1 MSKNIKDG
9 QAVME
14 DVVAAVICRG
24 VDVPVSP
31 FLTETRQKRMA
42 EGRYEGDEIA
52 GALAVVRPGDRVL
65 ELGAGLGVVG
75 AVVAKHAKPEA
86 VLSFEANPDLVP
98 HIRAL
103 HALNGLQD
111 RVELRNQVLMSA
123 PERPDTRTFYL
134 RNSFLGSSLV
144 DVDNR
149 QTRPVEVQTA
159 SFDTVVEEFR
169 PDVLIMD
176 IEGGELEFLEHASL
190 KGIRAVVIELHP
202 GVYGTAGV
210 KTCKDRLRALGFR
223 KNEDVSTRFVW
234 TCTRNLIRMEP
245 PNPVGG
251 WSCQIARLKHPV
263 VVPPVHRSHVQ
274 PSGVLSAEGQVVPH
288 AATWRG
294 ARLLTPP
301 PARPDKA
308 ERLPGRWLWGG
319 VLWRYFPHFVTESVT
334 RLWALEHIDTSRFD
348 GILFTPK
355 NPANSDPL
363 PGFHR
368 EFLSLMG
375 CELPIHEARDPC
387 VPDQLIVPGQ
397 GFGLGDISRG
407 TDRFIEAV
415 ALRFG
420 QEIAPEGPEKLYV
433 SRSRLGAGRGAL
445 LGEARLEEY
454 LAAEGYEIFHP
465 QAHSLT
471 EQVARYKAAR
481 QIVAAEGSALHF
493 LAFAARPDQQV
504 AMILRRRSG
513 ATQHI
518 SAHLESFSGR
528 APLWIETLRRAWLP
542 EGEVRKRLAV
552 GEPDF
557 AGVQAALIANGFVAP
572 GPVWQQPEEHEM
584 QAALGS
590 GYVLLDESERL
601 AG

>member
-1 MSKNIKDG
+1 MKDTVT
-9 QAVME
+9 AVT
-14 DVVAAVICRG
+14 CRG
-24 VDVPVSP
+24 VAVPASP
-31 FLTETRQKRMA
+31 FLTETRIRRMA
-42 EGRYEGDEIA
+42 EERYEGDEIA

-75 AVVAKHAKPEA
+75 AVVASNAAPEA
-86 VLSFEANPDLVP
+86 VLSFEANPDLIP

-111 RVELRNQVLMSA
+111 RIELRNQVLMSA
-123 PERPDTRTFYL
+123 PDRPDTRTFYL
-134 RNSFLGSSLV
+134 RTSFLGSSLV

-149 QTRPVEVQTA
+149 QTRPVEVPTA
-159 SFDTVVEEFR
+159 SFDAVVEEFR
-169 PDVLIMD
+169 PNVLIMD

-190 KGIRAVVIELHP
+190 KGIRAVVIEFHP
-202 GVYGTAGV
+202 GVYGTEGA

-223 KNEDVSTRFVW
+223 RNDDVSTRFVW
-234 TCTRNLIRMEP
+234 TCSRALLRMEP
-245 PNPVGG
+245 PSPVGG
-251 WSCQIARLKHPV
+251 WSCQIARLKRPV
-263 VVPPVHRSHVQ
+263 VVPPTHRSHVQ

-288 AATWRG
+288 AATWRN

-301 PARPDKA
+301 PAQPDHA

-334 RLWALEHIDTSRFD
+334 RLWALEHIDMSRFD

-355 NPANSDPL
+355 NPTNTDPL
-363 PGFHR
+363 PAFHH
-368 EFLSLMG
+368 EFLRLMG
-375 CELPIHEARDPC
+375 CDLPIHEARAPC

-407 TDRFIEAV
+407 TDRFIETV

-420 QEIAPEGPEKLYV
+420 QDVVPEGPEKLYI

-445 LGEARLEEY
+445 LGEARLEAY

-504 AMILRRRSG
+504 AMVLRRRSG

-528 APLWIETLRRAWLP
+528 APLWVETLRRAWMP
-542 EGEVRKRLAV
+542 AGQVRKRLAI

-557 AGVQAALIANGFVAP
+557 AAVQAALVGAGFVAP
-572 GPVWQQPEEHEM
+572 GPVWEQPGEDEVR
-584 QAALGS
+584 ALLGPDFE
-590 GYVLLDESERL
+590 LLDEAARL

>member
-1 MSKNIKDG
+1 MQDTLTT
-9 QAVME
+9 VT
-14 DVVAAVICRG
+14 CRG
-24 VDVPVSP
+24 VAVPASP
-31 FLTETRQKRMA
+31 FLTETRQRRMA
-42 EGRYEGDEIA
+42 EERYEADEIA

-75 AVVAKHAKPEA
+75 AVIAKNANPKA
-86 VLSFEANPDLVP
+86 VLSFEANPDLIP

-103 HALNGLQD
+103 HDLNGLQD
-111 RVELRNQVLMSA
+111 RIELRNQVLMSA

-144 DVDNR
+144 DADNR
-149 QTRPVEVQTA
+149 QTRPVEVPTA
-159 SFDTVVEEFR
+159 SFDAVIEEFR

-176 IEGGELEFLEHASL
+176 IEGGELEFLEHATL
-190 KGIRAVVIELHP
+190 KGIRAVVVEFHP
-202 GVYGTAGV
+202 TVYGAGGTR
-210 KTCKDRLRALGFR
+210 TCKDRLRSMGFR
-223 KNEDVSTRFVW
+223 KSEGVSTRHVW
-234 TCTRNLIRMEP
+234 TCTRNLVRMEP

-251 WSCQIARLKHPV
+251 WSCQIARLKNPV
-263 VVPPVHRSHVQ
+263 VVPPTHRSHVQ
-274 PSGVLSAEGQVVPH
+274 PSGVLTGEGQVVPH
-288 AATWRG
+288 AATWRA

-301 PARPDKA
+301 PARPPQA

-334 RLWALEHIDTSRFD
+334 RLWALEYIDSSRFD

-355 NPANSDPL
+355 NPANTEPL
-363 PGFHR
+363 PAFHR

-375 CELPIHEARDPC
+375 CDLPIHEARAPC
-387 VPDQLIVPGQ
+387 SPDQLIVPGQ
-397 GFGLGDISRG
+397 GFGLGEISRG

-420 QEIAPEGPEKLYV
+420 QSVAPEGSDKLYI
-433 SRSRLGAGRGAL
+433 SRSRLGTGKGAL
-445 LGEARLEEY
+445 LGEARLEAY

-471 EQVARYKAAR
+471 EQVARYKAAK
-481 QIVAAEGSALHF
+481 QIVAAEGSSLHF
-493 LAFAARPDQQV
+493 LAFVARPDQQV

-518 SAHLESFSGR
+518 STHLESFSGR
-528 APLWIETLRRAWLP
+528 APLWIETLRRAWMP
-542 EGEVRKRLAV
+542 AGQVRKRLAV

-557 AGVQAALIANGFVAP
+557 AAVQAALVGAGFVAP
-572 GPVWQQPEEHEM
+572 GPVWEQPGEDEVR
-584 QAALGS
+584 ALLGPDFE
-590 GYVLLDESERL
+590 LLDEGSRL
-601 AG
+601 VG